1 MQTKLES
8 GKYTEVDLFVID
20 VRTICTN
27 CLKYNPSDSVY
38 AKAAAKLSRY
48 FEGTLLKDLLER
60 E

>member
-8 GKYTEVDLFVID
+8 GKYTDVESFISD
-20 VRTICTN
+20 VRIICTN
-27 CLKYNPSDSVY
+27 CLKYNPGDSVY

-48 FEGTLLKDLLER
+48 FEGNLLKDLLER